1 MELSLV
7 NSRDTDTSKAKTSV
21 ETDIEELASFSDLL
35 FFIGDAIIIFTKSDR
50 LSLLAANIKLVG
62 GILALAAAIWDSS
75 ENSKNKNDNPCI
87 PSIKNQVIVGAVISQ
102 IGAMILTDAL
112 QKNISISG
120 NGTVPIISPF

>member
-62 GILALAAAIWDSS
+62 GILALAAAIWDYS
-75 ENSKNKNDNPCI
+75 ENSKNKNDNLY
-87 PSIKNQVIVGAVISQ
+87 SFYKNQVIVGAVISQ

-112 QKNISISG
+112 QKHRHIRKRYCSNNFTILR
-120 NGTVPIISPF
+120 